1 MKPARVILLVVG
13 SLIALV
19 GFGFVGAGVSLGWAT
34 ATQRDDAGFF
44 STSSERFESDSF
56 AITSDKIDLGDPG
69 PDDWWADRELATVR
83 VAVDSATAGELFVG
97 IGPEAE
103 VEAFLADVP
112 HDEVTDVD
120 FRPFSADYRR
130 QNADGTAMPSPP
142 MDETFWVAQAAGDAT
157 QTITWNLE
165 PGNWVI
171 VVMNADAV
179 ANVSADIEL
188 GGKLDY
194 LVPIAIGLGVAGV
207 VLLAA
212 GAAMIIGGAVR
223 RQVDDQAASG
233 AGPGAVVPVDDRAF
247 RPYPL
252 RLEGHLDAELSRW
265 RWLVKW
271 LLAIPHVVVLVF
283 LWIAFV
289 VLSVVAFF
297 AILFTGR
304 YPRSIFDFNAGVLRW
319 TWRVSYYAS
328 SALGTDRY
336 PPFTLDAADYPATLD
351 IDYPEH
357 LSRGL
362 VLVKSW
368 LLAIP
373 HLLIIGVF
381 TATWTFGS
389 DNGGTGLVLAGG
401 LLGLLVVV
409 AALTLAFTGRYPTGL
424 HDLIMGVNRWTYRVI
439 AYVALMTDDY
449 PPFRLDQGG
458 NEPTLR
464 DPTKGDRS

>member
-1 MKPARVILLVVG
+1 
-13 SLIALV
+13 LIALV
-19 GFGFVGAGVSLGWAT
+19 GFGFVGASVSLGWAT
-34 ATQRDDAGFF
+34 ATRDDAGFF

-56 AITSDKIDLGDPG
+56 AITSDKTDLGDPG

-223 RQVDDQAASG
+223 RQVDEQAASG

-271 LLAIPHVVVLVF
+271 LLAIPRRRARLPVDRLRGA
-283 LWIAFV
+283 LRRG
-289 VLSVVAFF
+289 LSDPVHGSLPFDLRLQRRSAALDVAGQ
-297 AILFTGR
+297 LLRQQRPGH
-304 YPRSIFDFNAGVLRW
+304 RSL
-319 TWRVSYYAS
+319 
-328 SALGTDRY
+328 
-336 PPFTLDAADYPATLD
+336 PPFTLDAAVRPPSTSTTSISRAASCWS
-351 IDYPEH
+351 
-357 LSRGL
+357 SRGCWRSTPAHHRR
-362 VLVKSW
+362 VPRGPSERQRWHRVG
-368 LLAIP
+368 A
-373 HLLIIGVF
+373 GRQ
-381 TATWTFGS
+381 AAQAARGG
-389 DNGGTGLVLAGG
+389 GGTALVHR
-401 LLGLLVVV
+401 
-409 AALTLAFTGRYPTGL
+409 ALPTGL

-439 AYVALMTDDY
+439 AYVALMTDY

-458 NEPTLR
+458 NDPLR